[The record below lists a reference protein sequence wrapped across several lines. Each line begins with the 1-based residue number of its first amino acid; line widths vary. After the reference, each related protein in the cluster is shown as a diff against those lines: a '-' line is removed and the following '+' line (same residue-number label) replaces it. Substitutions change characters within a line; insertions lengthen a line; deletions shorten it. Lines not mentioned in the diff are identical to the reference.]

1 MEAADGC
8 FFDRGEGE
16 ADDDV
21 LPFLEEIPS
30 SRPSPAG
37 EVEEEEEE
45 GATPLGFK
53 EGEVEVA
60 EEGEKEEE
68 EEEEAEAGDLDLRFD
83 PPPRMAVC
91 FPGVRLD
98 VEVDASGWR
107 GDPEEEEGEA
117 IRQRREEKRRGKGM
131 DGSSR
136 LEVKGRKEESQTSKH
151 SFQPSPQRRILMPS
165 CT

>member
-1 MEAADGC
+1 LEAADGC

-45 GATPLGFK
+45 GTTPLGFK

-60 EEGEKEEE
+60 EEGEKEEEE

-117 IRQRREEKRRGKGM
+117 IRQRREEKGKG
-131 DGSSR
+131 DGWI
-136 LEVKGRKEESQTSKH
+136 LEVGGERKEGGGSLRPRSTRFSLHRSEEC
-151 SFQPSPQRRILMPS
+151 S